1 MASSL
6 PNQSTTAAPSAA
18 TMAMGNYQAQA
29 SPTRSTNATNH
40 AMLMQ
45 MARQH
50 LQAQQVTLPNSNI
63 PQVWEQ
69 RQVFDPIT
77 RLTSTCWQNTSTSDI
92 SRNPIIANATSTRYS
107 GIVSV
112 LPSSHN
118 HFVGGLPDGYVL
130 AIIQDPRRDHR
141 QQQPRAHPS
150 PIATHLTEQN
160 TLPAAAAPATTNRNQ
175 LAATL
180 LQQQQQTLAM
190 PNPGTTATTYAVN
203 NIQLPTTMV
212 TPAVTNGQR
221 SIASSPSGSP
231 LTEHEPE
238 RARLTFTG
246 AAIDLTGGSSS
257 PSEGDNNSN
266 SDDVSEA
273 SSTSYD
279 WEDPCWDHY
288 FGLDHRSADDPY
300 ANRGRTEETW
310 KILAFYGFKKADA
323 GKGERKD
330 QILRGQ
336 NAPSLL

>member
-1 MASSL
+1 MHLSSFQCVSRGCDKQFNLQNLSLGLRISLATWPADNPPRSFFRRTMASSL

-29 SPTRSTNATNH
+29 SSTRSTNATNH

-160 TLPAAAAPATTNRNQ
+160 TLPAAATPATTNRNQ

-190 PNPGTTATTYAVN
+190 PNPGTTATTYSA
-203 NIQLPTTMV
+203 
-212 TPAVTNGQR
+212 
-221 SIASSPSGSP
+221 
-231 LTEHEPE
+231 
-238 RARLTFTG
+238 
-246 AAIDLTGGSSS
+246 
-257 PSEGDNNSN
+257 
-266 SDDVSEA
+266 SDDYGNPC
-273 SSTSYD
+273 SYQRATID
-279 WEDPCWDHY
+279 CV
-288 FGLDHRSADDPY
+288 FAVRISLD
-300 ANRGRTEETW
+300 
-310 KILAFYGFKKADA
+310 
-323 GKGERKD
+323 
-330 QILRGQ
+330 
-336 NAPSLL
+336 